1 MKMKPM
7 RNAILSPKTQTAGFT
22 LFEIMLV
29 VVIIVLL
36 GGAAINY
43 MGGNLGIAQETRTRT
58 DLQTISTQLKI
69 YQAMNGFYPT
79 TEQGLNALIA
89 EPTTNPK
96 PAQWR
101 QLMEKMP
108 VDPWGNNYF
117 YVSPGKRNPNSFD
130 LYSAGP
136 DRKPDTDDDIGNW
149 DRK

>member
-7 RNAILSPKTQTAGFT
+7 RYAMLSPKTQTAGFT

>member
-1 MKMKPM
+1 M